1 MSTDDPTYSEA
12 LEAAAKRAGLL
23 IGRRTI
29 AGHVTL
35 VWCDRLGAACPEPA
49 DMRDR
54 PRHRHREI
62 RRLPAR
68 VAIYWMDN
76 CPDAVEAAKRNGL
89 ATGGRTEAA
98 PGSSGPIVGDVDQV
112 IGRAETDGSR

>member
-1 MSTDDPTYSEA
+1 MNDQTYADELA
-12 LEAAAKRAGLL
+12 AAAKRAGLL

-29 AGHVTL
+29 AGHVAL

-76 CPDAVEAAKRNGL
+76 CPEAVEAAKRNGL
-89 ATGGRTEAA
+89 AMGQRTEAA
-98 PGSSGPIVGDVDQV
+98 PGSSGSVVGDVDQV
-112 IGRAETDGSR
+112 IGQAETSGGPW